1 MIVRDPP
8 PPARPSLARRINTA
22 IAWSFGMV
30 ALGFAIQIAR
40 AALHVIT
47 GKAP

>member
-1 MIVRDPP
+1 MNPSRRL
-8 PPARPSLARRINTA
+8 PAVVRRINTA

-30 ALGFAIQIAR
+30 ALGFAIQVGR
-40 AALHVIT
+40 AVLHVIT